1 MQWGPAFVDRK
12 PEQMSRADRDV
23 TPYNGRMDI
32 SRRQLA
38 VVVLAST
45 AAAQAPPA
53 PKPEP
58 GGDVDAARLRQ
69 RATAQI
75 IARIPL
81 AMTVEPA
88 FLFKA

>member
-1 MQWGPAFVDRK
+1 
-12 PEQMSRADRDV
+12 
-23 TPYNGRMDI
+23 MDI

-38 VVVLAST
+38 AVVLAST

-58 GGDVDAARLRQ
+58 EGDVDAARLRQ
-69 RATAQI
+69 RAAAQI
-75 IARIPL
+75 IARVPL
-81 AMTVEPA
+81 PMTTEPA